1 MHYHRAGDVL
11 DLVLNG
17 QPLEPGGL
25 RVASH
30 WRQVGYEVSPPAGQ
44 GILGFPA
51 GESYDMRFE
60 ALRLELPVNRL
71 KKGRNRLDLKLL
83 ARGAG
88 SDKPLRINRVEL
100 LAEA

>member
-1 MHYHRAGDVL
+1 MN
-11 DLVLNG
+11 LVLNG
-17 QPLEPGGL
+17 QPLEHGEL
-25 RVASH
+25 HISSH
-30 WRQVGYEVSPPAGQ
+30 WQQVGYEVSPPAGQ

-51 GESYDMRFE
+51 GESYDMRFR
-60 ALRLELPVNRL
+60 ALRLDLPLNRI

-88 SDKPLRINRVEL
+88 SDKPLRVTRVEV